1 MLYSCKDPY
10 LEVEEILGKYSRNP
24 ESEPRLKLLLPH
36 IVSTFGSNKSVK
48 EIMEDV
54 EKNQK
59 NDDPLGKI
67 IMENLNF
74 HHCIKFNLLYLMSSC
89 RVGKRCSFGA

>member
-48 EIMEDV
+48 EITEDV
-54 EKNQK
+54 DTN
-59 NDDPLGKI
+59 
-67 IMENLNF
+67 
-74 HHCIKFNLLYLMSSC
+74 
-89 RVGKRCSFGA
+89 